1 MNYLLILNLFL
12 FLDNFGKTNSF
23 QFHFNLTKE
32 MLKLIK
38 VFDIIP

>member
-1 MNYLLILNLFL
+1 MNYFFIINLFL
-12 FLDNFGKTNSF
+12 FLDSFRKTNSF

-38 VFDIIP
+38 VFDIVP